1 MPSIQVED
9 RDSARW
15 IRLDR
20 PPVNVVDLATM
31 VEVDD
36 ALASMES
43 RRDLKCVVFASAQ
56 EGVFCAGVDVRDH
69 RAETV
74 PAMLSTF
81 HGLLRRL
88 DALPQASI
96 ACVDGLCLGG
106 GCELA
111 AFCDIVLATPR
122 STFGQPEIDLGCFPP
137 AASVILPRLLG
148 RAAAEMVLTGRP
160 LTPTD
165 AVRVGLV
172 SRVVSDVEAESAAV
186 ARTLRGKSARVLA
199 LARRALRRGAEG
211 SIDDGLRE
219 VERLYCNDLM
229 ATQDAHEGVRAFL
242 EKRQPVWRD
251 E

>member
-1 MPSIQVED
+1 VATIQVDD
-9 RDSARW
+9 RDGARW

-20 PPVNVVDLATM
+20 PPVNVVDLATIG
-31 VEVDD
+31 EADA
-36 ALASMES
+36 ALAAVED
-43 RRDLKCVVFASAQ
+43 RKDVKCVVFASAR

-69 RAETV
+69 RQETV
-74 PAMLSTF
+74 PEMLRAF

-88 DALPQASI
+88 DALPQPTVV
-96 ACVDGLCLGG
+96 CVDGLCLGG

-137 AASVILPRLLG
+137 AASVILPRLIG
-148 RAAAEMVLTGRP
+148 RAAAEMILTGRP

-172 SRVVSDVEAESAAV
+172 SRVVPDVEAEAASLV
-186 ARTLRGKSARVLA
+186 ATFRGKSARALA
-199 LARRALRRGAEG
+199 LARRAVRRGGEG
-211 SIDDGLRE
+211 TLDEALRE
-219 VERLYCNDLM
+219 VERLYRDDLM
-229 ATQDAHEGVRAFL
+229 ATKDAHEGVQAFM
-242 EKRQPVWRD
+242 EKRRPQWRD